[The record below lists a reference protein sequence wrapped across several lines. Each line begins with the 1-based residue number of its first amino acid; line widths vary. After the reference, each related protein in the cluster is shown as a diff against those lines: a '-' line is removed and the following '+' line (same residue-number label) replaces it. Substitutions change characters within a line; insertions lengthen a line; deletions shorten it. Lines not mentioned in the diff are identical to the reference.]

1 MLTYSLNGKW
11 KMRATN
17 EQMWMDASVPGSVM
31 NDLLN
36 GGEIADPFYR
46 DNEDE
51 AYEVAIHD
59 YEFKKDFFITDE
71 MLAQDEVILRCE
83 GLDTLSVVYL
93 NDTKIATTNNMHRT
107 YNFDVKSILKK
118 GENNIKIT
126 LYSPLKYI
134 ENKQKAEPL
143 IGVDEA
149 VAGYPYIRKAHSMF
163 GWDWGPI
170 IPDLGIWRNIT
181 LLGWNKARIDDVY
194 IKQEH
199 QKNSVIVTIQSKFDK
214 WIDEDIQ
221 LEVKVKSPDGLTD
234 VKSIERAQKDERIV
248 FTIENPQ
255 LWWPNGYGSQPLYQV
270 DVEIKESEFI
280 LDKKTY
286 KIGLRTIEIKNE
298 PDQWGKSFEFW
309 VNGISLFA
317 MGANYIPEDS
327 VVARTS
333 KSRTKRLIQDC
344 IEANFNMIRI
354 WGGGYYPDDYFYEL
368 CDQYGLI
375 VWQDFMFACSV
386 YDLSDGFERSVTQE
400 VIDNIKRIRHH
411 ASLGLWCGNNEVES
425 AWEDWGWPRHSKY
438 RTDYIKLFEII
449 LPELINEHDPETFY
463 WPSSPSSEGSFLDP
477 SNPNK
482 GDVHYWDVWHGLKPF
497 TEYRKFLFRFC
508 SEFGFQSFPSTKTI
522 KTFTI
527 PEDRNVFSYVME
539 KHQKN
544 DGANGKILTY
554 LADTFLYPKDFPSL
568 IYTSQILQAEAIKY
582 GVEHWRRHRGQCM
595 GALYWQLNDCWPV
608 ASWSSIDYDGRWKA
622 LHYFTKRFY
631 APILLSIREEKDSAE
646 IYVTN
651 DSLEDVNGTV
661 IWKLRTNTSKIIKEG
676 KIENKVS
683 ALKAKEMKK
692 LSFEDHLERRK
703 TYLEC
708 HLYITGEYHSSA
720 TVLFVQ
726 PKHFQFLNPNIKL
739 NVTEKEEAFMINVS
753 AENFAKYV
761 EMDLMEEDCTFSDN
775 YFDISAGDVKTIM
788 VKKDTLSKQM
798 NGKTFKEQLVIR
810 SLFDCAN

>member
-149 VAGYPYIRKAHSMF
+149 VAGYTYIRKAHSMF

-170 IPDLGIWRNIT
+170 ITDLGIWRNIT

-375 VWQDFMFACSV
+375 VCQDFMFACSV
-386 YDLSDGFERSVTQE
+386 YDLSDGFERSVTQV
-400 VIDNIKRIRHH
+400 VINNIKGIRHH
-411 ASLGLWCGNNEVES
+411 VSL
-425 AWEDWGWPRHSKY
+425 
-438 RTDYIKLFEII
+438 
-449 LPELINEHDPETFY
+449 
-463 WPSSPSSEGSFLDP
+463 
-477 SNPNK
+477 
-482 GDVHYWDVWHGLKPF
+482 
-497 TEYRKFLFRFC
+497 
-508 SEFGFQSFPSTKTI
+508 
-522 KTFTI
+522 
-527 PEDRNVFSYVME
+527 
-539 KHQKN
+539 
-544 DGANGKILTY
+544 
-554 LADTFLYPKDFPSL
+554 
-568 IYTSQILQAEAIKY
+568 
-582 GVEHWRRHRGQCM
+582 
-595 GALYWQLNDCWPV
+595 
-608 ASWSSIDYDGRWKA
+608 
-622 LHYFTKRFY
+622 
-631 APILLSIREEKDSAE
+631 
-646 IYVTN
+646 
-651 DSLEDVNGTV
+651 
-661 IWKLRTNTSKIIKEG
+661 
-676 KIENKVS
+676 
-683 ALKAKEMKK
+683 
-692 LSFEDHLERRK
+692 
-703 TYLEC
+703 
-708 HLYITGEYHSSA
+708 
-720 TVLFVQ
+720 VL
-726 PKHFQFLNPNIKL
+726 
-739 NVTEKEEAFMINVS
+739 
-753 AENFAKYV
+753 
-761 EMDLMEEDCTFSDN
+761 
-775 YFDISAGDVKTIM
+775 
-788 VKKDTLSKQM
+788 
-798 NGKTFKEQLVIR
+798 
-810 SLFDCAN
+810 